1 MIYNGNVFI
10 PTNIVILLT
19 LYLAY
24 YYNNTK
30 TLKYLYK
37 ILLHKINKTSF
48 TYLYF
53 ISSANIHTTLL

>member
-1 MIYNGNVFI
+1 MISNSNVFI
-10 PTNIVILLT
+10 PINIVILLIS
-19 LYLAY
+19 YLAY

-37 ILLHKINKTSF
+37 IFLRKINKTSL

-53 ISSANIHTTLL
+53 ISLAITLTILL